1 MNRRN
6 LLKSL
11 LLAPL
16 APLVGKIAVASP
28 IKPRVDYWWSKSN
41 KWVIALAGY
50 KGPEPCEAV
59 WMSVPRWLPMP
70 EWAKEFP
77 ENSPSWWSG
86 RYQVDAK
93 TGHFGSFFVWAE
105 AKDALRKAL
114 LANDKATVFDKKS
127 SKIAYVDRGAIHQ
140 LSQRRLADE
149 TRT

>member
-16 APLVGKIAVASP
+16 APLVGKIAVASSIGP
-28 IKPRVDYWWSKSN
+28 KVDYWWSKSN
-41 KWVIALAGY
+41 KYVIALARHEGE
-50 KGPEPCEAV
+50 GV
-59 WMSVPRWLPMP
+59 WLSVPRWLPMP

-77 ENSPSWWSG
+77 ENHPSWWSG

-93 TGHFGSFFVWAE
+93 SGHFGSFFEWSD

-127 SKIAYVDRGAIHQ
+127 SKMAYVDRGALHQ